1 MPITRRGF
9 IRKTLALG
17 PVAMTVYFDPFDA
30 GFAWADGQCGLPDPD
45 ADCTLPDPG
54 EATRFVPAEPKVE
67 PRFSAREMADPA
79 MAQQLALFRKAICA
93 VRDLPP
99 ADVIGWSK
107 LVALHC
113 VHCARTDPKNVHYD
127 WQFLPWHRALL
138 YFLERHLRKLS
149 GSDDLR
155 LVYWDWESPQSRT
168 LPDIYAPPD
177 QPLYWANRK
186 LDGPRWPLTDANVNV
201 QPSLATPDFD
211 TFGGTAVQNEPRPIA
226 YSGPH
231 APVHNAFSPG
241 DMSDLQYSP
250 RDPVFYAHHSNV
262 DRLWSSWVAA
272 DSKHENPDFG
282 DAKVYFYD
290 ENRKWRYVLM
300 NDLRDESKLGYEYS
314 SLMKAKVAPATLRE
328 SALAMT
334 ANRVS
339 MAAETLERVQDAG
352 PDFLFL
358 QNVQGLDKLP
368 ADAVSFGVFT
378 TRPEV
383 GADSDDHP
391 GFLGAFHRV
400 LSAGHPDSGPLSA
413 ALEVTGKLGPQA
425 AKTRALELLVAPL
438 DADGKTSAEA
448 IPLVAEKVSVVA

>member
-9 IRKTLALG
+9 IRQTLALG
-17 PVAMTVYFDPFDA
+17 PVAMAVYFEAD
-30 GFAWADGQCGLPDPD
+30 FAWADGQCGLPSPD

-54 EATRFVPAEPKVE
+54 EATRFVPDEPKVGV
-67 PRFSAREMADPA
+67 RYSAREMADKA
-79 MAQQLALFRKAICA
+79 MAEQLALFRRAICA

-99 ADVIGWSK
+99 DDVIGWTK
-107 LVALHC
+107 LVAQHC
-113 VHCARTDPKNVHYD
+113 VHCARTDQHNVHYD

-138 YFLERHLRKLS
+138 YFLERHLRQLS

-155 LVYWDWESPQSRT
+155 LVYWDWESPESRT
-168 LPDIYAPPD
+168 LPAIYAPPD

-201 QPSLATPDFD
+201 QPSLITPDFE
-211 TFGGTAVQNEPRPIA
+211 TFGGTGVQNEPRPIA

-231 APVHNAFSPG
+231 APVHNAFAPG

-272 DSKHENPDFG
+272 GHTNSDFG

-300 NDLRDESKLGYEYS
+300 NDVGDEARLGYKYS
-314 SLMKAKVAPATLRE
+314 SLMKPRVAPATLRE
-328 SALAMT
+328 SALALT
-334 ANRVS
+334 RNRVS
-339 MAAETLERVQDAG
+339 FAAETLERVQDAG
-352 PDFLFL
+352 PDFLFI
-358 QNVQGLDKLP
+358 QNVRELEKLP
-368 ADAVSFGVFT
+368 ADSVSFGVFAT
-378 TRPEV
+378 PPEV

-400 LSAGHPDSGPLSA
+400 LSAGHPDRGPLSA

-425 AKTRALELLVAPL
+425 AKSRALDLHVAPL
-438 DADGKTSAEA
+438 DENGKTTAEA
-448 IPLVAEKVSVVA
+448 IPLVADEVSVIA